1 MCYILKFNTDEN
13 DDNRKLDEIFR
24 HKYLKYKR
32 KYLQLKKL
40 LVSKSIQ

>member
-13 DDNRKLDEIFR
+13 DNNRKLDETFR

-40 LVSKSIQ
+40 LDSKSIQ